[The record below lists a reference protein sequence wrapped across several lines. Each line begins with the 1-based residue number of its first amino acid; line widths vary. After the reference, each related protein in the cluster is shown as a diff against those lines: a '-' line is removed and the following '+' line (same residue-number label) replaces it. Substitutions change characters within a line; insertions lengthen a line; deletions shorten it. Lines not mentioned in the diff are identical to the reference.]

1 MVNKKLNT
9 NLIKVVNIL
18 NDGEYHDGTSI
29 GDKLHMTRSA
39 VWKTIRKLESYEIK
53 LDSVKGKGYALLEPL
68 LLLDVN
74 KIKKQVTFP
83 RINVCAFETVGS
95 TNEYLKTFKNNR
107 SIKICLAEQ
116 QTKGKGRLNRE
127 WFSPFAKNIY
137 MSCLYP
143 FQKDVSELSGLSLV
157 ISLAIVKTLKHYG
170 VSQNLGVKWPND
182 IIYENKKI
190 SGSLIE
196 IQAETHGVCHA
207 VIGMGINVN
216 MLNAE
221 RGQISQAW
229 TSMQKIL
236 NTYIDRN
243 ALSASLI
250 NNLLE
255 YLHRFES
262 HGLAAFVDEW
272 KKADCLTDQI
282 ISVTNINESVEGK
295 VIGINEQGHLMLQLK
310 SGKIRAFSSGDT
322 SIVKNKQPAK
332 CN

>member
-1 MVNKKLNT
+1 MMNKKLNE
-9 NLIKVVNIL
+9 NLIKVVSIL

-39 VWKTIRKLESYEIK
+39 VWKTIKKLENYEIK

-74 KIKKQVTFP
+74 IIKKHLEYP
-83 RINVCAFETVGS
+83 RVDLCVFESVDS

-170 VSQNLGVKWPND
+170 VSQKLSVKWPND
-182 IIYENKKI
+182 IVYENKKI

-216 MLNAE
+216 MLNVE
-221 RGQISQAW
+221 RRQISQAW
-229 TSMQKIL
+229 TSIQKIL
-236 NTYIDRN
+236 NKYVDRN
-243 ALSASLI
+243 ELCASLI
-250 NNLLE
+250 NHLLE
-255 YLHRFES
+255 YLRLFES
-262 HGLAAFVDEW
+262 EGLAAFVDEW
-272 KKADCLTDQI
+272 KQADCLTDQM

-295 VIGINEQGHLMLQLK
+295 VVGINEQGHLLLQMS
-310 SGKIRAFSSGDT
+310 SGKTRAFSSGDT
-322 SIVKNKQPAK
+322 TIVKK
-332 CN
+332 

>member
-1 MVNKKLNT
+1 MMNKKLNE
-9 NLIKVVNIL
+9 NLIKVVSIL

-39 VWKTIRKLESYEIK
+39 VWKTIKKLENYEIK

-74 KIKKQVTFP
+74 KIKKHLEYP
-83 RINVCAFETVGS
+83 RVDLCVFESVDS

-170 VSQNLGVKWPND
+170 VSQKLSVKWPND
-182 IIYENKKI
+182 IVYENKKI

-207 VIGMGINVN
+207 VIGMGVNVN
-216 MLNAE
+216 MLNVE
-221 RGQISQAW
+221 RKQISQAW
-229 TSMQKIL
+229 TSIQKIL
-236 NTYIDRN
+236 NKYVDRN
-243 ALSASLI
+243 ELCASLI
-250 NNLLE
+250 NHLLE
-255 YLHRFES
+255 YLHLFES
-262 HGLAAFVDEW
+262 EGLAAFVDEW
-272 KKADCLTDQI
+272 KQADCLTDQV

-295 VIGINEQGHLMLQLK
+295 VVGINEQGHLLLQM
-310 SGKIRAFSSGDT
+310 SGGKTRAFSSGDT
-322 SIVKNKQPAK
+322 TIVKKSS
-332 CN
+332 